1 MDEKQQETSF
11 LRLAREALRRRPT
24 YILVALGL
32 CLAYVIVQSIDQ
44 IRDGDAKALGLVGA
58 NIIVFVIALIYLA
71 DDLQSR

>member
-1 MDEKQQETSF
+1 MDKKQQNSSL

-24 YILVALGL
+24 YILVALGV
-32 CLAYVIVQSIDQ
+32 CLAYVIAQSVEG
-44 IRDGDAKALGLVGA
+44 IRDGNASALVLVGA